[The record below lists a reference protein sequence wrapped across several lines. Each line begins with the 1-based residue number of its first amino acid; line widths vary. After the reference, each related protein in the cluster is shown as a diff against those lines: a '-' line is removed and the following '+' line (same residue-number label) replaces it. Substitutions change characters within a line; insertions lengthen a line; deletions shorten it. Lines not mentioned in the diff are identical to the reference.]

1 MLRSTSDTQHPRKW
15 AEALRREMQMAIGR
29 RLRDE
34 YELPAGT
41 AARTVRALDA
51 QGSRTRSL
59 RGHRRHVL
67 TGAAG
72 NRAECKKQAT
82 AKSTG
87 LFSVGLSASASRAQ
101 AA

>member
-34 YELPAGT
+34 YELPQELPPEPLG
-41 AARTVRALDA
+41 RSMRR
-51 QGSRTRSL
+51 GSRTRSL

-87 LFSVGLSASASRAQ
+87 LFSVALSASASRAQ